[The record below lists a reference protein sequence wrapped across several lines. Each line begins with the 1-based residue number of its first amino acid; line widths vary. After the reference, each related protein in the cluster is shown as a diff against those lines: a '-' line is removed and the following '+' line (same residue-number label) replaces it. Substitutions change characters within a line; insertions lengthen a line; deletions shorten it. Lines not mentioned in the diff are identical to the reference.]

1 MYCFLLQIGGVA
13 DNDQLYADHNV
24 REMMIANGKISFRTC
39 MSHVR
44 LPASYI
50 IALTNRTY
58 SSISNSAGPSSFR
71 EAFNFWFLTEILSA
85 IGGHS
90 ML

>member
-1 MYCFLLQIGGVA
+1 MLHWQIGAVA

-24 REMMIANGKISFRTC
+24 RGMMLANGKISFRTC

-44 LPASYI
+44 LPSSYI
-50 IALTNRTY
+50 IALT
-58 SSISNSAGPSSFR
+58 SSAYPSIPNSGGPSTFR
-71 EAFNFWFLTEILSA
+71 EAFDFWLLTEILSA